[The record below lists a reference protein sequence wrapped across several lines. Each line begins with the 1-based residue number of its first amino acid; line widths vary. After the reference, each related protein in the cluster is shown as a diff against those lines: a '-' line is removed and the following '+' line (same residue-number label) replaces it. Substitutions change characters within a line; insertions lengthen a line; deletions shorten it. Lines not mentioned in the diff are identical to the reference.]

1 MAICLWEMQFKEN
14 VRQEERTWRGEGT
27 FSTHVRMARIAVHTG
42 IIGCR
47 NVSRGWHREA
57 NGLVTWLLLGSHMTT
72 ARGSHDYCQGDH
84 MTGHMT
90 SVKGITWLVTW
101 LLLLK
106 GSHDYCQGVT
116 KTIGYIPE
124 KHWQWQDQPSILQG
138 YTIAA
143 ETVTVETSYVHRA

>member
-72 ARGSHDYCQGDH
+72 ARGSHDWSHDYCQGDH

-101 LLLLK
+101 LLLK

-116 KTIGYIPE
+116 KTIHY
-124 KHWQWQDQPSILQG
+124 WV
-138 YTIAA
+138 YTWKALAMTGPAQYTPRIYN
-143 ETVTVETSYVHRA
+143 SCRNSDSRN